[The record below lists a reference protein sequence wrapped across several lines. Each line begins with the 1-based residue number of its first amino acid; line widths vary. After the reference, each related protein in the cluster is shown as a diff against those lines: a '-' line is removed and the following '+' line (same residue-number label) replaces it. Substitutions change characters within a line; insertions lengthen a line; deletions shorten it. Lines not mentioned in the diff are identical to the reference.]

1 MDLRFWVKYNNVPNL
16 NDEGFKMT
24 QSNAWK
30 GDQVPDFAKKIGAV
44 FIVAGS
50 IEVAR
55 IVLTVIASAFS
66 S

>member
-1 MDLRFWVKYNNVPNL
+1 MR
-16 NDEGFKMT
+16 GFTMT

>member
-1 MDLRFWVKYNNVPNL
+1 
-16 NDEGFKMT
+16 MT

-30 GDQVPDFAKKIGAV
+30 DDQVPDFAKKIGAV

-50 IEVAR
+50 FEVER
-55 IVLTVIASAFS
+55 IVLTLIAYAFS

>member
-1 MDLRFWVKYNNVPNL
+1 MR
-16 NDEGFKMT
+16 GFTMT

-30 GDQVPDFAKKIGAV
+30 DDQVPAFAKKIGAV
-44 FIVAGS
+44 LIVAGS

>member
-1 MDLRFWVKYNNVPNL
+1 MGLGFWLKLNVPNL
-16 NDEGFKMT
+16 TDGSFKMT
-24 QSNAWK
+24 QSNAWN
-30 GDQVPDFAKKIGAV
+30 GDQVPAFATKVGAV
-44 FIVAGS
+44 FVVAGS